1 MSHPQ
6 VFPGGEV
13 GKNLPANVG
22 SIPASGRFP
31 GGGAGN
37 SRIPAG
43 ESQDRGAWRAT
54 VRGVTESHTLLSPHQ
69 EAPTWQV
76 VKANIFLS
84 NEEQERDLMEGMQIW
99 KRQKGPSS
107 F

>member
-76 VKANIFLS
+76 VKANIFL
-84 NEEQERDLMEGMQIW
+84 
-99 KRQKGPSS
+99 
-107 F
+107 